1 MRYLKNK
8 AGGKEYATTK
18 LQINRRRLHRI
29 QRISSVNSFRGR
41 KEKSV
46 FSKTSRT
53 NDQCSC
59 DSNFHFGKSRK
70 NVDHYRSNCIMHFS
84 IVCVAQAKKIMKRGI
99 RKTIL
104 KMIETEGLPFAEEIT
119 LTFTEDQIIEITKG
133 QEVKVD
139 YQKVENVCETETAFY
154 IYISSIEALIIP
166 KRVLNQ
172 DMEKKLIRIVT
183 ENFAHLIS
191 INK

>member
-1 MRYLKNK
+1 MVEIL
-8 AGGKEYATTK
+8 
-18 LQINRRRLHRI
+18 L
-29 QRISSVNSFRGR
+29 
-41 KEKSV
+41 
-46 FSKTSRT
+46 
-53 NDQCSC
+53 
-59 DSNFHFGKSRK
+59 
-70 NVDHYRSNCIMHFS
+70 
-84 IVCVAQAKKIMKRGI
+84 AKKIMKRGI